1 MLWNWQSTLWLKIV
15 SFVLFRKSLVSY
27 VDELSQT
34 IRKNL
39 ENESRA
45 SAHNRLELLLSALVG
60 LVINQRDIVT
70 GQYCTY
76 VAYMH
81 FSHVSF
87 YVNQSCSQVVDDFY
101 GTSCTKHSAGLLLD

>member
-1 MLWNWQSTLWLKIV
+1 M
-15 SFVLFRKSLVSY
+15 
-27 VDELSQT
+27 DELSQT
-34 IRKNL
+34 TRKNL

-70 GQYCTY
+70 GQYCTH

-87 YVNQSCSQVVDDFY
+87 YVNQSRCQVVADFY
-101 GTSCTKHSAGLLLD
+101 GTSYTKHSAGLLLD

>member
-39 ENESRA
+39 ENESRV
-45 SAHNRLELLLSALVG
+45 SAHSRLELLLSALVG

-76 VAYMH
+76 VA
-81 FSHVSF
+81 
-87 YVNQSCSQVVDDFY
+87 
-101 GTSCTKHSAGLLLD
+101 

>member
-1 MLWNWQSTLWLKIV
+1 MLWLKIV

-39 ENESRA
+39 ENESRV
-45 SAHNRLELLLSALVG
+45 SAHSRLELLLSALVG

-70 GQYCTY
+70 GQYLYSRCLH
-76 VAYMH
+76 AF
-81 FSHVSF
+81 FSCF
-87 YVNQSCSQVVDDFY
+87 LLCQPIPLPSC
-101 GTSCTKHSAGLLLD
+101 

>member
-1 MLWNWQSTLWLKIV
+1 MLWLKIV

-39 ENESRA
+39 ENESRV

-70 GQYCTY
+70 GQYCTH

-81 FSHVSF
+81 FLMFPSMSTNPAAKLLTTF
-87 YVNQSCSQVVDDFY
+87 MERPAQSTQLGC
-101 GTSCTKHSAGLLLD
+101 C